1 MRRAKI
7 AKSIADYRHV
17 RNPSVQEVA
26 CSAEPGTSAAF
37 REHLEEIEH
46 REYVVHTVNRRTA
59 APGFYV
65 TARRETRE
73 GFQYGFAEGP
83 FELHVEALAAVAGV
97 RAAWEATQSRS
108 FWYEWG
114 TCRIYTGEIMVD
126 DPAVIEQVSQCVA

>member
-83 FELHVEALAAVAGV
+83 FELHVEALAAQLPHVDAEKAKQITVALEV
-97 RAAWEATQSRS
+97 LRKAFADE
-108 FWYEWG
+108 
-114 TCRIYTGEIMVD
+114 
-126 DPAVIEQVSQCVA
+126 PAK